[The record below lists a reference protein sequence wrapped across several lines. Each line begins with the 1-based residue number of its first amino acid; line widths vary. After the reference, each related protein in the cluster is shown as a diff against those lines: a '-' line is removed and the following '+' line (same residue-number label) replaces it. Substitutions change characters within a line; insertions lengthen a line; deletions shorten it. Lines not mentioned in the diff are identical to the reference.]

1 MITYAI
7 HNYFKDVMKLRYH
20 YIEMTLAC
28 QLLTRAGHNKTFT
41 SRELAT
47 PVGLWY
53 VCFRRKMT
61 SCHPGGLYL

>member
-1 MITYAI
+1 
-7 HNYFKDVMKLRYH
+7 
-20 YIEMTLAC
+20 MTLAC